1 MKAGDYGDDAIGELG
16 HHARRVDIRDPR
28 LTVHIVGLKRDLPAK
43 PGSGRNTDILQR
55 NRHQAAG
62 HLFARRHNHVVLPR
76 VVQTADLIDLRH
88 QIIGHARHRRQH
100 HGNFIAAVVLRL
112 DASRDM
118 PDALKVADRGAAE
131 FLYNACHRL
140 ESVNSLSPPVVP
152 ARRRIHTHK
161 VYRVQEHCHG
171 RARTESIMTATENIA
186 QSASVDDSEVAKF
199 AALAESWWDSEGPFR
214 PLHRFNPVRIRF
226 IRDRL
231 ASHFNRDPL
240 APEPL
245 AGLRL
250 LDIGCGGGL
259 LTEPLTRLGATV
271 VGIDATEKNIRIAA
285 LHAEQ
290 GGLSIDYRHT
300 TAEALDE
307 AGERFD
313 AVLNMEVVEHV
324 ADVDAFL
331 TASGNLVGTG
341 GLMIAATLNRTAKS
355 FALAIVGA
363 EYVLRWL
370 PRGTHDWRRF
380 VRPSELAAGLRH
392 AGMTVTS
399 LTGVVFNPLTGIW
412 SLSERDLDVNYMA
425 VAVRNG

>member
-1 MKAGDYGDDAIGELG
+1 
-16 HHARRVDIRDPR
+16 
-28 LTVHIVGLKRDLPAK
+28 
-43 PGSGRNTDILQR
+43 
-55 NRHQAAG
+55 
-62 HLFARRHNHVVLPR
+62 
-76 VVQTADLIDLRH
+76 
-88 QIIGHARHRRQH
+88 
-100 HGNFIAAVVLRL
+100 
-112 DASRDM
+112 
-118 PDALKVADRGAAE
+118 
-131 FLYNACHRL
+131 
-140 ESVNSLSPPVVP
+140 
-152 ARRRIHTHK
+152 
-161 VYRVQEHCHG
+161 
-171 RARTESIMTATENIA
+171 MTATENIA
-186 QSASVDDSEVAKF
+186 RSASVDDSEVAKF

-214 PLHRFNPVRIRF
+214 PLHKFNPVRIRF

-231 ASHFNRDPL
+231 AGHFNRDPL

-331 TASGNLVGTG
+331 TASGNLVDNG